1 MNPQIESTIT
11 KSGVN
16 RISNTNNED
25 LISADKVKVY
35 VDGFNEVN
43 SDFEITVARDRSIPL
58 VQRTQLLFK
67 NAWQGI
73 LLVMVFLSFFFVQ
86 DWLFGLLLDCL
97 LRFLVCLCWQG
108 ILI

>member
-1 MNPQIESTIT
+1 M
-11 KSGVN
+11 K
-16 RISNTNNED
+16 
-25 LISADKVKVY
+25 AY

-73 LLVMVFLSFFFVQ
+73 LLVMVFLSFFLRPRLAIWVAA
-86 DWLFGLLLDCL
+86 GLPVA
-97 LRFLVCLCWQG
+97 FLVCLCWLG